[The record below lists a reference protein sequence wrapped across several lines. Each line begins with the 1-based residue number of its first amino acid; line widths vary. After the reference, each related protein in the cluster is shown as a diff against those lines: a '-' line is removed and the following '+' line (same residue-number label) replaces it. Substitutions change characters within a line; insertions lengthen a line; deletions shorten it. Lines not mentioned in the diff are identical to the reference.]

1 MTKFV
6 RIAALALVTCASMV
20 PSSAHAQSTAAYTRV
35 GFDARGIAMGNA
47 LVADLS
53 GHASPY
59 YNPALAP
66 DLTGQHFG
74 LSAAY
79 LRLDRQ
85 LQSVQFGAP
94 LRPRAGVAIGFVHAG
109 VSKIDG
115 RDNSGFHTEN
125 LSTDEFA
132 FFMAFGLRMSDR
144 VSIGMALQLFRSD
157 LYAQVDPVNSV
168 GLDAG
173 IVARATDYL
182 SVGLVI
188 EDLLAKFDWDT
199 SGALGGAGKTTVD
212 HFPRRVRLGASFQHP
227 AGRLR
232 VNGEYEVML
241 ETLESRS
248 TNVELVGIGPV
259 QATSAE
265 TLYRASGRFR
275 VGAEY
280 SVTDIFGVM
289 AGLDRVGADL
299 VDDVSPTAGFTVLQ
313 DLGNLTVR
321 AGYAVVLEP
330 LATGAMHMLTMRVFL

>member
-1 MTKFV
+1 MASCT
-6 RIAALALVTCASMV
+6 TCVVS
-20 PSSAHAQSTAAYTRV
+20 QQ
-35 GFDARGIAMGNA
+35 
-47 LVADLS
+47 
-53 GHASPY
+53 Y

-79 LRLDRQ
+79 LRMDRQ

-132 FFMAFGLRMSDR
+132 FFMAFGLRMSER
-144 VSIGMALQLFRSD
+144 VSVGMSLQLFRSD
-157 LYAQVDPVNSV
+157 LYAQVEPVNSV
-168 GLDAG
+168 GLDVG
-173 IVARATDYL
+173 IVAKATDHV

-199 SGALGGAGKTTVD
+199 SGAFGGAGKTTVD
-212 HFPRRVRLGASFQHP
+212 HFPRRLRLGASLQHP

-241 ETLESRS
+241 ETLEARS
-248 TNVELVGIGPV
+248 SNVELVGVGPI
-259 QATSAE
+259 QSSTAE
-265 TLYRASGRFR
+265 TLYRTSGRFR

-280 SVTDIFGVM
+280 AVTDIFGIM
-289 AGLDRVGADL
+289 AGLDRVGSDL